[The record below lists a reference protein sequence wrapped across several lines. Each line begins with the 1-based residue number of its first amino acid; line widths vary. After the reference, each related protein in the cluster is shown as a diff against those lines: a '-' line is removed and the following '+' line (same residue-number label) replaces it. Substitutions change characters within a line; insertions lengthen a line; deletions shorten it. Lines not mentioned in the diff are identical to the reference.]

1 MNVQKGQKISQI
13 VKKGCA
19 VRDEGDVDICKND
32 SKIRKIDEVTNH
44 DFRNNPVYKG
54 KNNKVQ
60 TKVHC
65 CQGDLCNS
73 GNSLK
78 QNLFVVVSIVAFV
91 LLMF

>member
-1 MNVQKGQKISQI
+1 MNVQKGQTITQHIS
-13 VKKGCA
+13 KGCA
-19 VRDEGDVDICKND
+19 VRNEGDVDICKDD
-32 SKIRKIDEVTNH
+32 SKIRNIDKVTNH

-73 GNSLK
+73 GNNLK